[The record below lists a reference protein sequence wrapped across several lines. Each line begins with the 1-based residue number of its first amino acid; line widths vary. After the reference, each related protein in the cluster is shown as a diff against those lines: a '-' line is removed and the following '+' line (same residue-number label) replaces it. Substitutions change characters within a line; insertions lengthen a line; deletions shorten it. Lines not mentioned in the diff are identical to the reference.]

1 MASVFRTNIL
11 SRRALISAG
20 VRVAGVG
27 LGVIA
32 FGGSFFAG
40 SVSAAIGQPQPEEK
54 IGATIKRLFG
64 DRKIQDGSALLK
76 LDIPLIAENGSV
88 VPTKV
93 TSLQAGTS
101 QRHIKNIYFLVDN
114 NRRPMSASFAF
125 SAAVPKPFVGTNLRL
140 GATGPVRAVA
150 EMSDGSLYQVSQEV
164 KVTVGGCGG

>member
-1 MASVFRTNIL
+1 M
-11 SRRALISAG
+11 G
-20 VRVAGVG
+20 
-27 LGVIA
+27 
-32 FGGSFFAG
+32 
-40 SVSAAIGQPQPEEK
+40 EK
-54 IGATIKRLFG
+54 GRG
-64 DRKIQDGSALLK
+64 
-76 LDIPLIAENGSV
+76 